1 MSDQPAAMQEIA
13 ATLALPPLERY
24 SYLVHR
30 IAGSE
35 QAWGLRS
42 EQGWVLVGDAGD
54 GAGDG
59 RGGDAFCL
67 WPHPAFAEACIA
79 AGRDG
84 CFPEPIGLQEL
95 LEELLPALAEDAIR
109 LAVFPAPAGEVA
121 VVDARDFRQH
131 LETELR
137 RHREGEA

>member
-13 ATLALPPLERY
+13 VTFALPPLERY

-42 EQGWVLVGDAGD
+42 DAGWVLVGDDSRG
-54 GAGDG
+54 GG
-59 RGGDAFCL
+59 GGDAFCL

-131 LETELR
+131 LEAELR

>member
-1 MSDQPAAMQEIA
+1 VSEPPSGLQEIA
-13 ATLALPPLERY
+13 ATFALPPLERY

-42 EQGWVLVGDAGD
+42 DAGWMLVGDGVGSGT
-54 GAGDG
+54 GAGD
-59 RGGDAFCL
+59 DAFCL
-67 WPHPAFAEACIA
+67 WPHPAFAQACIA

-84 CFPEPIGLQEL
+84 CFPEPIALQEL

-131 LETELR
+131 LEAELR